1 MASFSNR
8 MKMAALSLLL
18 TLSAAAQSPAAFDP
32 LKKAEVNPFA
42 SAPRPFPPSAY
53 AALGSSFVLG
63 GSLPDL
69 GWNEE
74 EIAAFVE
81 GVRGAFQGRRYV
93 LDETVRQLTVEMG
106 RRVEEIEK
114 RKQQQQAVAAP
125 AQAEQ
130 FAKYFKELRKRFPL
144 QQSDSGLGYFIQPG
158 RAGVRPRPGDIV
170 VVSCVVLAADAKTPL
185 PQLSNNHV
193 RIKLE
198 GLLPGFIEGLQ
209 MMTVDAQGMFV
220 FPPELSF
227 GDGEWPQGVERGSPL
242 IFQVTLHEVIGAG
255 TTP

>member
-1 MASFSNR
+1 MALFCDTTKR
-8 MKMAALSLLL
+8 AALLLLL
-18 TLSAAAQSPAAFDP
+18 TVSGAAQAPAVADQI
-32 LKKAEVNPFA
+32 KKAEANPPV
-42 SAPRPFPPSAY
+42 SAPRPFPPAAY
-53 AALGSSFVLG
+53 AALGSSFVVG

-69 GWNEE
+69 GWNED
-74 EIAAFVE
+74 EIAAFIE
-81 GVRGAFQGRRYV
+81 GVRGAFHGKSYV
-93 LDETVRQLTVEMG
+93 FDERFRQLTAEMG

-114 RKQQQQAVAAP
+114 RKQQQAVATP
-125 AQAEQ
+125 ARTEQ
-130 FAKYFKELRKRFPL
+130 FTEYLKELRKRFPL

-158 RAGVRPRPGDIV
+158 RPGVRPRPGDIV

-209 MMTVDAQGMFV
+209 MMTVDAQAMFV

-227 GDGEWPQGVERGSPL
+227 GDGEWPQGVDRGSPL
-242 IFQVTLHEVIGAG
+242 IFQVTLHEVISAGAA
-255 TTP
+255 P